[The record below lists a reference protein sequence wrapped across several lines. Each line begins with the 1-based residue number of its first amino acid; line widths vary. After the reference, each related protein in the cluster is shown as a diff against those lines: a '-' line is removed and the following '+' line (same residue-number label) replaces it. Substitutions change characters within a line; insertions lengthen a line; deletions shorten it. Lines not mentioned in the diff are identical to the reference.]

1 MLANLHLKGKNRG
14 FDKVMSEHRIERLQE
29 QVREEISRLISSRRV
44 KDKRVD
50 SFLSINRVVISSDL
64 AYAKVYVSSFMDE
77 HTTKQGV
84 AGLEHAKG
92 FIRSALAKMLR
103 IRKTP
108 ALTFIYD
115 RSIKEGQDIIK
126 LIDSLDIPAEE
137 DEFFEDVNSL

>member
-1 MLANLHLKGKNRG
+1 
-14 FDKVMSEHRIERLQE
+14 MSEHRIERLQE
-29 QVREEISRLISSRRV
+29 QVREEIARLISSHRI

-50 SFLSINRVVISSDL
+50 TSLCINRVVISADL

-77 HTTKQGV
+77 HATKQGV

-92 FIRSALAKMLR
+92 FIRTSLAKMLR

-108 ALTFIYD
+108 ELSFIYD

-126 LIDSLDIPAEE
+126 LIDSLDIPPE
-137 DEFFEDVNSL
+137 DSESFEAPPSL